1 MDRLRISDNG
11 RYFVKADG
19 TPFIWL
25 ADTAWTVPARL
36 KWDDVQHYMK
46 TRRDQGFTV
55 LQMVVLDPEYNEDMR
70 NPCGIPALNNG
81 NILDPNEAY
90 FSYVDWVLDQAEAYG
105 FYVLLLPVWG
115 ELVVGWDWSGG
126 THPVYVNDENAYPY
140 GKWLGNRMKD
150 RNNILWCLGGDRMP
164 VCRGVDYRPVWRKMA
179 EGLSEGLTGRRL
191 SYDADREEWRRL
203 LITYHACHEA
213 ETGECSTFSYWTPED
228 AWIGFTMLQS
238 GHGLYKKNYELIEAE
253 RVPKH
258 VTSEGGIPSDDAEGT
273 AMAGAAASS
282 DGTATAGGTASAGST
297 TAAGGTAAAESTT
310 AGQDLIYPVWDG
322 EPAYEMMPTCW
333 PVKDLNS
340 FHGTYMVRKRAY
352 WGLLAGAFGHTYG
365 HASVWNTATEK
376 EKNVICRFSW
386 TEAIQSDGSKQ
397 MKILRDFLEAYPL
410 AYFEPCQER
419 LLRQASSEDELDLH
433 EQAARRADR
442 AQMLVYFA
450 ADTQERIQAGD
461 IFEGAVYGAWFD
473 PKDGSLTVP
482 EDLSS
487 CMKDGILSVK
497 NDSSDGE
504 DRVLIL
510 SADPSGIAV
519 PSLVYG
525 DREEDGELRNVFE
538 WVG

>member
-1 MDRLRISDNG
+1 
-11 RYFVKADG
+11 
-19 TPFIWL
+19 
-25 ADTAWTVPARL
+25 
-36 KWDDVQHYMK
+36 MK

-90 FSYVDWVLDQAEAYG
+90 FSYVDWVLDQAE
-105 FYVLLLPVWG
+105 
-115 ELVVGWDWSGG
+115 
-126 THPVYVNDENAYPY
+126 
-140 GKWLGNRMKD
+140 
-150 RNNILWCLGGDRMP
+150 
-164 VCRGVDYRPVWRKMA
+164 
-179 EGLSEGLTGRRL
+179 
-191 SYDADREEWRRL
+191 
-203 LITYHACHEA
+203 
-213 ETGECSTFSYWTPED
+213 TGECSTFSYWTPED

-258 VTSEGGIPSDDAEGT
+258 VTAEDGIPSDDAEGT
-273 AMAGAAASS
+273 VMTGAAASS
-282 DGTATAGGTASAGST
+282 DGTSAAGGTASAGST
-297 TAAGGTAAAESTT
+297 AACRE
-310 AGQDLIYPVWDG
+310 LVYPVWDG

-419 LLRQASSEDELDLH
+419 LLRQASAEDVLDLH
-433 EQAARRADR
+433 EQAALRADS

-450 ADTQERIQAGD
+450 AETQERIQAGD

-473 PKDGSLTVP
+473 PKDGSLTAP
-482 EDLSS
+482 ENLRP
-487 CMKDGILSVK
+487 CVEDGILSVK

-525 DREEDGELRNVFE
+525 GSEEDGELRKVFE
-538 WVG
+538 W